1 MEGLK
6 QYIRS
11 IPDFPKKG
19 VLFRDITTLLKNA
32 AKFKQVIDVFY
43 DRYKDKKIEA
53 IVAAEARGF
62 VLGGALAY
70 KLDCA
75 FVPVRKKGK
84 LPAETIE
91 VTYELEYG
99 TDTICM
105 HKDAIKPKERVLI
118 LDDLLA
124 TGGTAKA
131 MCDLVKKA
139 GGDIVSI
146 AFMIELCDLNGRDK
160 IKEYDIFT
168 LIRYS

>member
-1 MEGLK
+1 MEELK
-6 QYIRS
+6 RYIRS

-19 VLFRDITTLLKNA
+19 ILFRDITTLLKNPT
-32 AKFKQVIDVFY
+32 KFKQVIDVFY
-43 DRYKDKKIEA
+43 DKYKDKKIEEL
-53 IVAAEARGF
+53 VAAEARGF
-62 VLGGALAY
+62 ILGGALAY

-84 LPAETIE
+84 LPAGTVE

-105 HKDAIKPKERVLI
+105 HKDAIKPNERVLI

-139 GGDIVSI
+139 GGDIVGI
-146 AFMIELCDLNGRDK
+146 AFMIELSDLKGRDK

-168 LIRYS
+168 LIRY

>member
-19 VLFRDITTLLKNA
+19 ILFRDITTLLKNP

-43 DRYKDKKIEA
+43 DKYKDKKIEA

-62 VLGGALAY
+62 ILGGALAY

-84 LPAETIE
+84 LPAGTIE
-91 VTYELEYG
+91 ATYELEYG

-131 MCDLVKKA
+131 MCDLVGKT
-139 GGDIVSI
+139 GGDIVGI
-146 AFMIELCDLNGRDK
+146 AFMIELCDLKGRDK

-168 LIRYS
+168 LITY

>member
-19 VLFRDITTLLKNA
+19 ILFRDITTLLKNPT
-32 AKFKQVIDVFY
+32 KFKQVIDVFY
-43 DRYKDKKIEA
+43 DKYKDKKIEA

-62 VLGGALAY
+62 ILGGALAY

-84 LPAETIE
+84 LPAEAVE

-131 MCDLVKKA
+131 MRDLVKKT
-139 GGDIVSI
+139 GGDIVGI
-146 AFMIELCDLNGRDK
+146 AFMIELSDLNGRDK

-168 LIRYS
+168 LIRY